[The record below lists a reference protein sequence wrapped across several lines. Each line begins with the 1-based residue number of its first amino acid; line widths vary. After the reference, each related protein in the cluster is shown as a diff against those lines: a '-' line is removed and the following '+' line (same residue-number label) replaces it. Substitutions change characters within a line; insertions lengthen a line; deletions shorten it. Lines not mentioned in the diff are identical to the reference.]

1 MPASANRSVD
11 ARSDTCCWRRCPN
24 AERYDDAIEHVG
36 ASIER
41 TSDKQTRLWRMM
53 YRAWYIQLR
62 DGDAA
67 GIEAYREVEQTRQAL
82 GVNIEKMKTRLA
94 DKIREAEERLRAPG
108 E

>member
-1 MPASANRSVD
+1 MEK
-11 ARSDTCCWRRCPN
+11 N

-67 GIEAYREVEQTRQAL
+67 GIEAYREVEQTRQAF